1 MDGWR
6 CDGSLI
12 PDMVLSDVQKSG
24 LLCLMDVAAGME
36 HLHSMGVLHVRPC
49 LCSVPE
55 PSSHTRK
62 PMPVHSRGCSER
74 ADHLI
79 CVLHPH
85 NPVYT
90 HCGASPS
97 MPAAQR
103 ACGMPPHME
112 QKICTVPY
120 VDCVPHNCLWLH
132 RPDPVCIRSLLTLSR
147 DACVQ
152 GDLKGANVLLKS
164 TMVSAWD
171 PRGYVCKLADFG
183 LSRVM
188 EHNRTHVSTA
198 TFGTAA

>member
-1 MDGWR
+1 M
-6 CDGSLI
+6 L
-12 PDMVLSDVQKSG
+12 LSDVQKSG
-24 LLCLMDVAAGME
+24 LLCLMDIAAGME

-55 PSSHTRK
+55 PFSHTKFLCQSILEAAARERITSSVFRIHTT
-62 PMPVHSRGCSER
+62 PFTHAVVH
-74 ADHLI
+74 HLPWP
-79 CVLHPH
+79 LL
-85 NPVYT
+85 
-90 HCGASPS
+90 S
-97 MPAAQR
+97 MP
-103 ACGMPPHME
+103 CGMPPHME
-112 QKICTVPY
+112 PKTCPAPY
-120 VDCVPHNCLWLH
+120 VDSVPHTCVWLH
-132 RPDPVCIRSLLTLSR
+132 RPDRVCITSLLTLLR